1 MKKPALWMVACS
13 CVSILGGA
21 GTADAKVIDKNRF
34 KGTAAVVSCSQAEEI
49 VCPDGFSGSIQ
60 TDIFLSG
67 EEFVARSEAFPE
79 EPQNHLFAT
88 VRTFNSCTQEFSA
101 AFGNVPNSSTQSLQ
115 SASLQGVVPLR
126 DFDTEE
132 PAGSIAVNVALQG
145 FGDIQ
150 KDKETIKFDFEGPEG
165 TTIVVMIH
173 VKGDTR
179 RATASGTLSQNGTPV
194 ACTFSEGTLI
204 KTNVGDKT
212 LEHP

>member
-1 MKKPALWMVACS
+1 MNKKLVWMAACT
-13 CVSILGGA
+13 CVSNLAVAGA
-21 GTADAKVIDKNRF
+21 ASAEVIDKNRF
-34 KGTAAVVSCSQAEEI
+34 KGTVAAVSCSQTEEI
-49 VCPDGFSGSIQ
+49 VCPEGFSGSIQ

-67 EEFVARSEAFPE
+67 EEFVARSDAFPE

-88 VRTFNSCTQEFSA
+88 VRTFNSCTQEFA
-101 AFGNVPNSSTQSLQ
+101 ASFGSLPNSSTQSLQ
-115 SASLQGVVPLR
+115 SASLQGVVPLK

-132 PAGSIAVNVALQG
+132 PAGSIAVDVALQG

-150 KDKETIKFDFEGPEG
+150 KDRELIKFDFEGPEG

-179 RATASGTLSQNGTPV
+179 PATASGTLSLNGSPV
-194 ACTFSEGTLI
+194 ACTFSEGILM
-204 KTNVGDKT
+204 KVNNGDKV